1 LDLDAEEMKPI
12 PEPSTWALFLM
23 GILML
28 MISVKKGWEK

>member
-1 LDLDAEEMKPI
+1 MKPI